1 VRSLVFYL
9 GDWGE
14 AEGKGGEYK
23 LIVRRYSNS
32 GSLGRWLCSKPV
44 VRILK
49 QAIFAAEMPR
59 KMCSGFLESAGWKT

>member
-1 VRSLVFYL
+1 MTGGS
-9 GDWGE
+9 GGE
-14 AEGKGGEYK
+14 GGEYK

-32 GSLGRWLCSKPV
+32 GSLGRWLYSEPV

-59 KMCSGFLESAGWKT
+59 KMFSGFLESAGWKT